1 MPLRTTLRQ
10 LESLRNR
17 LARAR
22 ASRADPWQL
31 TELQA
36 AHDRLAE
43 RAMVEQDDPNDTSL
57 SEDELP
63 PRMLVPAPPVPLGR
77 VKRPG
82 VGS

>member
-1 MPLRTTLRQ
+1 M
-10 LESLRNR
+10 
-17 LARAR
+17 A
-22 ASRADPWQL
+22 
-31 TELQA
+31 
-36 AHDRLAE
+36 
-43 RAMVEQDDPNDTSL
+43 EQDDPNDTSL

>member
-1 MPLRTTLRQ
+1 MPLRMTLRQ
-10 LESLRNR
+10 LESLRDR

-43 RAMVEQDDPNDTSL
+43 RAMAEQDDPNDTSL
-57 SEDELP
+57 AEEDMP
-63 PRMLVPAPPVPLGR
+63 PRMLVPAPPVPVRNPRGAR
-77 VKRPG
+77 
-82 VGS
+82 